1 MKAASAPKAA
11 QDRTP
16 VAQSN
21 LRSLMS
27 SRTNHNILE
36 TPRDLSRVE
45 YLSVMPT
52 VRPRLGFE

>member
-1 MKAASAPKAA
+1 MKVASAPKVV

-16 VAQSN
+16 AVPSN

-27 SRTNHNILE
+27 TRTNHNILD